1 MRVSTVTMF
10 FGLEL
15 FLITLTMNGD
25 LTTMFCDSNSVLP
38 ASFALFLSDR
48 PLYPLNVNFYSFSR
62 FQ

>member
-15 FLITLTMNGD
+15 FLITLTINVD
-25 LTTMFCDSNSVLP
+25 LTSMFCDSNSVLP
-38 ASFALFLSDR
+38 ASFSLYVSDR
-48 PLYPLNVNFYSFSR
+48 LLYPLNVNFYSFSC